1 MRRFS
6 LDALR
11 ENLQRRRRGVK
22 LTHSQLASELYSMSL
37 TSVLTQ
43 TSLFLRFAQ
52 LSDEKRECAIK
63 LRCVALSFAL
73 VTLML
78 FTSAQGRFLETLKD
92 PESLA
97 DAQKAELDIEPI
109 TGEEMKKMVS
119 KLSTLSPSIVAKLK
133 EILETRKDEC
143 D

>member
-1 MRRFS
+1 
-6 LDALR
+6 
-11 ENLQRRRRGVK
+11 
-22 LTHSQLASELYSMSL
+22 MSL

-78 FTSAQGRFLETLKD
+78 FTPAQGRFLETLKD
-92 PESLA
+92 PEFLA

-133 EILETRKDEC
+133 EILGTR
-143 D
+143 

>member
-1 MRRFS
+1 
-6 LDALR
+6 
-11 ENLQRRRRGVK
+11 
-22 LTHSQLASELYSMSL
+22 
-37 TSVLTQ
+37 
-43 TSLFLRFAQ
+43 
-52 LSDEKRECAIK
+52 
-63 LRCVALSFAL
+63 
-73 VTLML
+73 ML

-133 EILETRKDEC
+133 EILETRKDGC
-143 D
+143 DSNAIFLSG

>member
-1 MRRFS
+1 
-6 LDALR
+6 
-11 ENLQRRRRGVK
+11 
-22 LTHSQLASELYSMSL
+22 
-37 TSVLTQ
+37 
-43 TSLFLRFAQ
+43 
-52 LSDEKRECAIK
+52 
-63 LRCVALSFAL
+63 
-73 VTLML
+73 ML

-133 EILETRKDEC
+133 EILGTR
-143 D
+143 

>member
-6 LDALR
+6 LDAFR

-22 LTHSQLASELYSMSL
+22 LTHSQLACEFYSMSL

-63 LRCVALSFAL
+63 LRYVALSFAF
-73 VTLML
+73 VTLYAL
-78 FTSAQGRFLETLKD
+78 HICARAFPETLKD
-92 PESLA
+92 PEFLA
-97 DAQKAELDIEPI
+97 DAQKAKLDIEPI
-109 TGEEMKKMVS
+109 TGEEMEKMVS
-119 KLSTLSPSIVAKLK
+119 KLFTLSPSIVAKLK
-133 EILETRKDEC
+133 EILGTR
-143 D
+143 